1 MPSSIKIGECSN
13 CEGEGWVTI
22 WGQFGHEVPASRARE
37 YLQDRPH
44 RPDANGKIAGEPFKC
59 AVCSGSGVDPVKEG
73 QERTMMVLAA
83 LVRRERAKKFNTD
96 TSGTAA
102 V

>member
-37 YLQDRPH
+37 YVQDRPH
-44 RPDANGKIAGEPFKC
+44 HPDPNGKIAGEPY
-59 AVCSGSGVDPVKEG
+59 VCEVCKGHGIPAWK
-73 QERTMMVLAA
+73 QWMRC
-83 LVRRERAKKFNTD
+83 K
-96 TSGTAA
+96 
-102 V
+102 